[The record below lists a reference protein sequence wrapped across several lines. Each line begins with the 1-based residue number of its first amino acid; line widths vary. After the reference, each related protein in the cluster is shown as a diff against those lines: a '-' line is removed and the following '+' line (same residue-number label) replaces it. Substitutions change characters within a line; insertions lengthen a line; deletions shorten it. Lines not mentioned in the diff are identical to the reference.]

1 MKMAKVIMHI
11 DLNAFFATAEEI
23 KDPSLK
29 GKPLVVGGVGRRG
42 IVSTANYA
50 ARKYGIRSAMPMYKA
65 KQLYPSLI
73 VRPPDFAYY
82 EQLSTKFFALLRTYS
97 DIQEIVSVDEC
108 YMDLTEA
115 VKKVSN
121 VSAYLK
127 DIQLTVLKKL
137 GLKCSIGIGP
147 TKFLAKTASDM
158 KKPLGITILRRRDIR
173 TKLWPLPI
181 NKMYGIGKKT
191 APKLIKVGINT
202 IGDLA
207 KSTDLRVKKI
217 LGKFYYTLIE
227 WANGRGSDYVDP
239 LPAPPKSISSSKTF
253 MNDTNNSEEILLRFA
268 DLAKEVSDH
277 AKREEHVGLTIQIVI
292 KYDDFS
298 LINRSNTMIEPT
310 NEADVIY
317 REARNLFLNNFDGEM
332 IRLVGITLQNLS
344 SIHDTNVQ
352 LSLFDFV
359 ATDEQNAT
367 KLLIKE
373 INEQLEQPKLILAS
387 DLDKKGGKD

>member
-1 MKMAKVIMHI
+1 MAKVIMHI

-332 IRLVGITLQNLS
+332 IRLVGVTLQNLS

-373 INEQLEQPKLILAS
+373 INEQLEQPKLMLAS

>member
-1 MKMAKVIMHI
+1 
-11 DLNAFFATAEEI
+11 
-23 KDPSLK
+23 
-29 GKPLVVGGVGRRG
+29 
-42 IVSTANYA
+42 
-50 ARKYGIRSAMPMYKA
+50 
-65 KQLYPSLI
+65 
-73 VRPPDFAYY
+73 
-82 EQLSTKFFALLRTYS
+82 
-97 DIQEIVSVDEC
+97 
-108 YMDLTEA
+108 
-115 VKKVSN
+115 
-121 VSAYLK
+121 
-127 DIQLTVLKKL
+127 
-137 GLKCSIGIGP
+137 
-147 TKFLAKTASDM
+147 
-158 KKPLGITILRRRDIR
+158 
-173 TKLWPLPI
+173 
-181 NKMYGIGKKT
+181 
-191 APKLIKVGINT
+191 
-202 IGDLA
+202 
-207 KSTDLRVKKI
+207 
-217 LGKFYYTLIE
+217 
-227 WANGRGSDYVDP
+227 
-239 LPAPPKSISSSKTF
+239 

-373 INEQLEQPKLILAS
+373 INEQLEQPKLMLAS

>member
-373 INEQLEQPKLILAS
+373 INEQLEQPKLMLAS